1 MWKKRKKDCIENIID
16 FVITEVNNIGDK
28 LSLLAMCNVYI
39 DGKDV
44 VIAKTKEKDQGRKKR
59 LLIRLLLLYK
69 KCDKKS
75 GNL

>member
-1 MWKKRKKDCIENIID
+1 MWKKIERKNVENIID

-44 VIAKTKEKDQGRKKR
+44 VIAKTKEKVQGKKTFA
-59 LLIRLLLLYK
+59 
-69 KCDKKS
+69 
-75 GNL
+75 NQVVVVVQEM

>member
-1 MWKKRKKDCIENIID
+1 MYIENIID

-44 VIAKTKEKDQGRKKR
+44 VIAKTKEKVWGKKR
-59 LLIRLLLLYK
+59 LLIRLLLL
-69 KCDKKS
+69 
-75 GNL
+75 